1 MEMYSDCQKAP
12 KIYKISLENFRR
24 NELIELG
31 FLKRYDSIKRLI
43 DFGANGYFPLFE
55 DIAMGSN
62 FEEVRMTKAQRLK
75 AKSLLKKISSHNNL
89 EKQRV
94 LFSTFDE
101 IDQYIVARAL
111 VEMVEGKI
119 LDANP
124 QLQ

>member
-1 MEMYSDCQKAP
+1 M
-12 KIYKISLENFRR
+12 
-24 NELIELG
+24 IELG

-43 DFGANGYFPLFE
+43 DFGTNGYYPLFE
-55 DIAMGSN
+55 DISMHER

-75 AKSLLKKISSHNNL
+75 AKSLLKKISTHNNL

-94 LFSTFDE
+94 LFSSFEEMDK
-101 IDQYIVARAL
+101 YIVARAL
-111 VEMVEGKI
+111 MEMVEGKI